1 MEGGYLFSSVLVQGL
16 YQLICSAALP
26 QNLSGSATEAA
37 KWVLYSPP
45 PPADDSARQPRPPR
59 APRGPGATNALR
71 AGPAPRAGEDPV
83 RDPPSPP
90 GPVTLRHCSQDGF
103 IAAGCPPPPA
113 GCPAPGPG
121 VHSSGDSWGA
131 PDFQKPVGSRREGE
145 AAAERSP
152 GPWSCLDSPLE
163 LPGKTDL
170 ERLGKQQAGVGVGEW
185 GLEGGGQGPGPQREK
200 SSPRVRRQPRG
211 SPTKSALELQNV
223 LPSATRLGPSG
234 EADAPSSVSTN
245 KFSNKQVVAASLAS
259 SVQSRLGE
267 AYRLWPAAQTNTP
280 ALCRKAPAGF
290 VFFVF

>member
-1 MEGGYLFSSVLVQGL
+1 M
-16 YQLICSAALP
+16 
-26 QNLSGSATEAA
+26 
-37 KWVLYSPP
+37 
-45 PPADDSARQPRPPR
+45 
-59 APRGPGATNALR
+59 
-71 AGPAPRAGEDPV
+71 
-83 RDPPSPP
+83 
-90 GPVTLRHCSQDGF
+90 
-103 IAAGCPPPPA
+103 
-113 GCPAPGPG
+113 
-121 VHSSGDSWGA
+121 HSSGDSWGA

-267 AYRLWPAAQTNTP
+267 AYRLWPAAETNTP